1 MVSKTEQG
9 HLPKEVS
16 KRAADKHAE
25 LLSVLLQLPH
35 PNVDPAFWCGQVGV
49 TREYV
54 FNYPSVYDLHWSH
67 YYSEVIHIQ
76 NHLFFYKEISSA
88 GLLKKIRQ
96 KPSKHENHFPVGK
109 LQFPV
114 GGDICLG
121 LQFFAVFILT

>member
-76 NHLFFYKEISSA
+76 NQFIFFYKEISSS
-88 GLLKKIRQ
+88 GLLKHLAKNHLNMKIISQ
-96 KPSKHENHFPVGK
+96 LVNSSSQWVVIFAS
-109 LQFPV
+109 
-114 GGDICLG
+114 ICNSLRSSC
-121 LQFFAVFILT
+121 